1 MSLCKINIS
10 QMRRYAFYNIS
21 KCLFFCFGLSL
32 FIISCNK
39 TEPSYPA
46 PEIHFITTD
55 GFTFADTTLLLGAKV
70 KIGFSAGTNSPD
82 ALTHINITSLRDTV
96 LTSFDTGIYNNQFDY
111 ILNLS
116 KGVALEEKWQFYV
129 RDREGRRSETIEIR
143 LKKDSASIFQ
153 NIRILDPV
161 ILGAQNNENTGSFF
175 SFTNET
181 VYPLQ
186 TAFGMQD
193 QIHLLYFYDLIEADQ
208 HTISSPGANIDA
220 SVFPGES
227 GISNWTVRN
236 TLRFLQMENLLVSDF
251 ENCRNDSLIEFN
263 TFVFTSGYRKA
274 KNLVPGNIYAFV
286 SDTGRKGLFLVKSV
300 DGNETGSIEIAIKM
314 EEE

>member
-1 MSLCKINIS
+1 MILFNKPISQIPRYALCNIS
-10 QMRRYAFYNIS
+10 N
-21 KCLFFCFGLSL
+21 CLIFCFVILSVL
-32 FIISCNK
+32 SSCNK
-39 TEPSYPA
+39 PEQSYPA

-55 GFTFADTTLLLGAKV
+55 GFTFSDTTLLLGAKV
-70 KIGFSAGTNSPD
+70 KIGFSASTNSPD
-82 ALTHINITSLRDTV
+82 ALTHINITSLRDTI

-129 RDREGRRSETIEIR
+129 RDREGRKSETIEIN

-153 NIRILDPV
+153 NICILDPV
-161 ILGAQNNENTGSFF
+161 ILGAQNNGNTGSFF
-175 SFTNET
+175 SFASEL

-186 TAFGMQD
+186 TAFTMQD
-193 QIHLLYFYDLIEADQ
+193 QIQLLYYYDLIEADE

-220 SVFPGES
+220 SVFPGEH
-227 GISNWTVRN
+227 GIPNWTVRN
-236 TLRFLQMENLLVSDF
+236 TLRFIQMQNLLVSDF
-251 ENCRNDSLIEFN
+251 ENCQNDSLIEFN

-274 KNLVPGNIYAFV
+274 KNLAPGNIYAFV

-300 DGNETGSIEIAIKM
+300 DGNEAGNIEITIKM